1 MKKNVLLTLLV
12 LLVGIVVGFFIN
24 SMTVAKYNTI
34 NATCTVVNAAVDNNF
49 IKPDQV
55 VALGK
60 LTKAKLGDSQAAK
73 DFNLTEEQIKA
84 ASTSSVCSQFFVG
97 MNQQ

>member
-1 MKKNVLLTLLV
+1 MKKNVLLTLIILII
-12 LLVGIVVGFFIN
+12 GIVAGFFIN
-24 SMTVAKYNTI
+24 SMTVSKYNTI
-34 NATCTVVNAAVDNNF
+34 NATCTLVNVAVDNNF
-49 IKPDQV
+49 IKPEDV

-73 DFNLTEEQIKA
+73 NFNLTEEQVKA